1 MIKIYLKKVT
11 SNKTRDIELKTKLEK
26 TVKIISIKRL
36 TADLINKYSIPNG
49 PKSFSLIFLFFL
61 LQNYLVFQLF
71 INHFTF
77 KDAKI
82 YSWKSK
88 GISEES
94 ITSIYNRRTFLSN
107 LFYWYIRFKI

>member
-11 SNKTRDIELKTKLEK
+11 SNKTRDIELKTKPEK

-36 TADLINKYSIPNG
+36 TAHLINRYSIPNG
-49 PKSFSLIFLFFL
+49 PKSFSSIG

-71 INHFTF
+71 INHFTI

-94 ITSIYNRRTFLSN
+94 ITSIYNRRKFSSN